1 MGVQLLSTVEFK
13 FVRSTSSQDDYQASP
28 PLISGNRYYCLYLT
42 HYPTVITLLQEK
54 NYMELN
60 FATDPS
66 ILSASGHVAP

>member
-1 MGVQLLSTVEFK
+1 MLEDFQMGVQLLSTVEFK

-42 HYPTVITLLQEK
+42 HYPTAGK

-66 ILSASGHVAP
+66 RILV